1 MNKMSLD
8 ERFEASELGEPFK
21 FVVKS
26 TDPRHATSHHGHH
39 HGHHGQG
46 LGGGGGGLGGGGGG
60 GGLGGGSLGSSSSTS
75 TSSSSSAS
83 SSSTSWAF
91 VCHGPSQ
98 EATCE
103 WVDTIKQILQSQ
115 KDFLKAIQSP
125 IKYQNEQQRLSTA
138 GKDL

>member
-1 MNKMSLD
+1 MNQLQMNKMSLD
-8 ERFEASELGEPFK
+8 EKFEGGSEVGEPLK

-26 TDPRHATSHHGHH
+26 TDPRH
-39 HGHHGQG
+39 
-46 LGGGGGGLGGGGGG
+46 
-60 GGLGGGSLGSSSSTS
+60 SSMSN
-75 TSSSSSAS
+75 SSSSSSVACNS
-83 SSSTSWAF
+83 QWAF
-91 VCHGPSQ
+91 VCHAPSP

-103 WVDTIKQILQSQ
+103 WVETIKQILQSQ